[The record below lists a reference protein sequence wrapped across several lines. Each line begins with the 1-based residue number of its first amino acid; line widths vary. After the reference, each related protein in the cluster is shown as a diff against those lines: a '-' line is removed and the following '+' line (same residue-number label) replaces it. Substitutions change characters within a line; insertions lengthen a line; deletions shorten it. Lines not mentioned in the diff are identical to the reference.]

1 MGGNDFHQ
9 KRDILNRARSR
20 IVAQGGIVQRGLQN
34 LSQTVRAV
42 RTGEGEGKAARF
54 GKSAR
59 RGLAK
64 AKSGFSALTSRFGG
78 MSEVDAYEEDIADQ
92 DRRRK
97 ARQLLGDQDGELFT
111 LPRSENRDL
120 SATVAPEFRAQ
131 VTAGLATANSMT
143 TGSTVSVLSNDGFES
158 NASKDQ

>member
-1 MGGNDFHQ
+1 ME
-9 KRDILNRARSR
+9 RRRS

-64 AKSGFSALTSRFGG
+64 AKSGFSGLTSRFGG
-78 MSEVDAYEEDIADQ
+78 MSEVDAYEEDVTDR

-97 ARQLLGDQDGELFT
+97 ARQLLGDHDAELYT
-111 LPRSENRDL
+111 LPRNENRDL
-120 SATVAPEFRAQ
+120 ASTVAPEFRAQ

-143 TGSTVSVLSNDGFES
+143 TGSTVSVLQNDGFES
-158 NASKDQ
+158 SATKD